1 MTSPAPRPPAPINRR
16 TSPALSLGTNLAA
29 GILGCTL
36 LGVWL
41 DHRFGTGERYTLGGV
56 ALGFLYG
63 AYEVWKVV
71 RHMQQEDESTNAEN
85 GSDR

>member
-1 MTSPAPRPPAPINRR
+1 MTPPPRREPAPLAPRN
-16 TSPALSLGTNLAA
+16 SPALSLGANLAA
-29 GILGCTL
+29 GFLGCTL

-71 RHMQQEDESTNAEN
+71 RRMQQDDERSDAEH
-85 GSDR
+85 SPKP